1 MRVNQGLIRVILDQ
15 LDGIYPVRISHQDYI
30 VEDRQNRQE
39 IVGHLFYLQNKG
51 LIEFRNWSSRTE
63 RACGEIR
70 IAVPEG
76 RNYLSRLS

>member
-1 MRVNQGLIRVILDQ
+1 MRVNKELISVILNQ
-15 LDGIYPVRISHQDYI
+15 LDRIYPVRIGHQDYI
-30 VEDRQNRQE
+30 VEDRQNRRE

-76 RNYLSRLS
+76 RNYLNSL

>member
-1 MRVNQGLIRVILDQ
+1 MIVNKELISVILNQ
-15 LDGIYPVRISHQDYI
+15 LDGIYPVRIGHQDYI
-30 VEDRQNRQE
+30 VEDRQNRKE
-39 IVGHLFYLQNKG
+39 IIGHLFYLHNKG

-76 RNYLSRLS
+76 RNYLNSL

>member
-1 MRVNQGLIRVILDQ
+1 MRVNKELISVILNQ
-15 LDGIYPVRISHQDYI
+15 LDGIYPVRIGHQDYI
-30 VEDRQNRQE
+30 VEDRQNRKE
-39 IVGHLFYLQNKG
+39 IVSHLFYLQNKG

-76 RNYLSRLS
+76 RNYLNSL